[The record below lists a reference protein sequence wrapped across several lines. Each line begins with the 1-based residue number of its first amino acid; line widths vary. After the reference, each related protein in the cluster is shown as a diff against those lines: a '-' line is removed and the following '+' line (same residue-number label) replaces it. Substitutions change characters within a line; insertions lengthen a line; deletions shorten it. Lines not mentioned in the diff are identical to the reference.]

1 MNRDP
6 DYYLD
11 PPDEAEGG
19 VTYIECLLLRRL
31 DAHARA
37 KAIGRALVTPCLA
50 ATDGLDGMQQL
61 NFYGSL
67 VGYLLGVAESA
78 LGPDGREAIVQTMRN
93 VPASDAM
100 ARGVH

>member
-37 KAIGRALVTPCLA
+37 KAIGRALVTPCDA
-50 ATDGLDGMQQL
+50 ATDGLSGIQL
-61 NFYGSL
+61 LHFWRHLL
-67 VGYLLGVAESA
+67 VDLLHKAECTV
-78 LGPDGREAIVQTMRN
+78 GPDGREAIVQTLRN
-93 VPASDAM
+93 IPASRALIE
-100 ARGVH
+100 H

>member
-1 MNRDP
+1 
-6 DYYLD
+6 
-11 PPDEAEGG
+11 
-19 VTYIECLLLRRL
+19 
-31 DAHARA
+31 
-37 KAIGRALVTPCLA
+37 
-50 ATDGLDGMQQL
+50 MQQL